1 MPGDLAAIDH
11 PDGGHPHRGQDAVRM
26 YDLAPGVGY
35 AATVALRGPGP
46 DTVRECWVDAVSAPG
61 GAMPGRVAPGE
72 VAPDR
77 SDAGAA
83 DGQ

>member
-1 MPGDLAAIDH
+1 
-11 PDGGHPHRGQDAVRM
+11 M
-26 YDLAPGVGY
+26 YDLTPGVGY

-46 DTVRECWVDAVSAPG
+46 DTVRECWVDAVSAPDGAEPGGVAPG
-61 GAMPGRVAPGE
+61 GAMPGRVASGE